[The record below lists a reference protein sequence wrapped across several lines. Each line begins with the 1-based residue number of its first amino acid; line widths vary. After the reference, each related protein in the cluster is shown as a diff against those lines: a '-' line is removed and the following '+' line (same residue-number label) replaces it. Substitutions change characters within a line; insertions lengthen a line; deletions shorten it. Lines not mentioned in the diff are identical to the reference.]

1 MVNSKLNLETDGS
14 IVNNIIIR
22 SYVKE
27 SAELKG
33 NTNLIVKEDKEGQ
46 KLVQMGNI
54 FDGDIDEASKDVMLL
69 KTYPIR
75 IYL

>member
-33 NTNLIVKEDKEGQ
+33 NTNLIVKENKEGQ

-69 KTYPIR
+69 KTYPLR

>member
-1 MVNSKLNLETDGS
+1 M
-14 IVNNIIIR
+14 
-22 SYVKE
+22 
-27 SAELKG
+27 
-33 NTNLIVKEDKEGQ
+33 KEDKEGQ

-69 KTYPIR
+69 KTYPLR